1 MWVEPRKSWMWM
13 VLFGGGALPRIWARV
28 LATTAFAIL
37 VTLVHLRVREVHINL
52 TPAPFTM
59 IGLPLGIFLGFRNTS
74 AYDRFW
80 EARKLWGSLVN
91 TTRTLTRQVLTLLDA
106 DSDIPQAAAT
116 LARFQHAYVHSVAAY
131 VHILRMHLRDQTITA
146 GDEIKLDTN
155 AFELASKAFNP
166 PLAVLQDLGMRLR
179 AARLAKY
186 IDPLHVPLVEGSLT
200 QLTDIQG
207 ACERIKGTPV
217 PFSYTVLMHRIVAAY
232 CILLPLGIGDSVGWA
247 TPVVVMF
254 VSYALFGLD
263 AIGEELEQPF
273 GLDRSDLPLSALSR
287 NIEITLRSCLA
298 EKDLPKPLKPRKG
311 ILS

>member
-1 MWVEPRKSWMWM
+1 MWVEVRRSWMWM
-13 VLFGGGALPRIWARV
+13 VLFGGRALPHIWKRV
-28 LATTAFAIL
+28 LVTTAFAVL
-37 VTLVHLRVREVHINL
+37 VTFVQLRVHVVHINL

-91 TTRTLTRQVLTLLDA
+91 TTRSLTRQVLTLLESQGEDTKLQQFQK
-106 DSDIPQAAAT
+106 DYVHT
-116 LARFQHAYVHSVAAY
+116 LAAF
-131 VHILRMHLRDQTITA
+131 VHILRMHLRDQAITP
-146 GDEIKLDTN
+146 GDEIKLETN
-155 AFELASKAFNP
+155 AFERAVGTVNP
-166 PLAVLQDLGMRLR
+166 PLTVLQDLGMRLR
-179 AARLAKY
+179 DARLKKY
-186 IDPLHVPLVEGSLT
+186 VDPLHVVIFEGSLT

-207 ACERIKGTPV
+207 ACERIKTTPV

-232 CILLPLGIGDSVGWA
+232 CILLPLGIGDSVLWA
-247 TPVVVMF
+247 TPVVVLF

-273 GLDRSDLPLSALSR
+273 GLDRSDLPLHALSR
-287 NIEITLRSCLA
+287 NIEITLRSCLG
-298 EKDLPKPLKPRKG
+298 ETDLPKPLKPRHG